1 MSKVAA
7 ARGPRF
13 RVLGERAAFTK
24 HGLDGQEP
32 AMAAG
37 RVPGSPGW
45 GEEPPD
51 QWGVLGEDGAAL
63 PVPTE
68 AGDYLQ
74 FYAAV
79 AAAVRSGAPVPVDPD
94 DAATGLDII
103 EAARTSAER
112 GQLVRLAA
120 E

>member
-7 ARGPRF
+7 QPGPRF

-37 RVPGSPGW
+37 GIPGAPGW
-45 GEEPPD
+45 GEEPAAR
-51 QWGVLGEDGAAL
+51 WGVVGEDGATQ
-63 PVPTE
+63 PVRTI

-79 AAAVRSGAPVPVDPD
+79 AAAVRDGAPVPVEP
-94 DAATGLDII
+94 AEAIAGLAIL
-103 EAARTSAER
+103 EAARASAER
-112 GQLVRLAA
+112 GELVQLPG
-120 E
+120 